1 MSLPRSIGY
10 LGIAL
15 LLVVATFGTFV
26 AFKNRDWC
34 GVFIMVV
41 FLGILTFF
49 WHALRSA
56 ARRETDPA
64 LRAASNL
71 GWYGESLGSLFRGPV
86 VHTIEGLVLVCGSVI
101 SLLFAVFAWFAPPMV
116 GLNPARASI
125 NTTLF
130 CLWPVLLFVFYVRF
144 CGPHFRQ
151 SIYTSLVMLCAGGF
165 PFYLASL
172 LSG

>member
-15 LLVVATFGTFV
+15 LLVIATFGIFV
-26 AFKNRDWC
+26 AFSNRDWY

-41 FLGILTFF
+41 FLGILAFF

-64 LRAASNL
+64 LRAASGL

-86 VHTIEGLVLVCGSVI
+86 LHTIEGLALVCGSAI
-101 SLLFAVFAWFAPPMV
+101 SLLFAVFAWFAPSMV
-116 GLNPARASI
+116 AVNPARSSI

-130 CLWPVLLFVFYVRF
+130 CLWPILLFVIYVKF

-151 SIYTSLVMLCAGGF
+151 SIYTSLVMLFAVGF
-165 PFYLASL
+165 PFYLAYK
-172 LSG
+172 

>member
-1 MSLPRSIGY
+1 MSLTRSIGY

-15 LLVVATFGTFV
+15 LLVIATFGIFV
-26 AFKNRDWC
+26 AFTNYDWY

-64 LRAASNL
+64 LRAASDL
-71 GWYGESLGSLFRGPV
+71 GWYGESLGALFRGPV
-86 VHTIEGLVLVCGSVI
+86 LHTIEGLVLVCGSSI
-101 SLLFAVFAWFAPPMV
+101 SLVFAVFAWFAPSMV
-116 GLNPARASI
+116 AVNPARSSI

-130 CLWPVLLFVFYVRF
+130 CLWPIVLFVIYVKF

-151 SIYTSLVMLCAGGF
+151 SIFTSLVMLCAASF
-165 PFYLASL
+165 PFYLAYK
-172 LSG
+172 

>member
-1 MSLPRSIGY
+1 MSLLRSIGY

-15 LLVVATFGTFV
+15 LLIVATFGIVV
-26 AFKNRDWC
+26 AFTNRDWY
-34 GVFIMVV
+34 GVFIMAG
-41 FLGILTFF
+41 FLGILAFF

-64 LRAASNL
+64 LGAASGL

-86 VHTIEGLVLVCGSVI
+86 LHTIEALALVCGSAI
-101 SLLFAVFAWFAPPMV
+101 SLLFAAFAWFAPSMV
-116 GLNPARASI
+116 ALNPARSSI

-130 CLWPVLLFVFYVRF
+130 CLWPILLFVIYVKF

-151 SIYTSLVMLCAGGF
+151 SLYTSLVMLCAVGF
-165 PFYLASL
+165 PFYLAYK
-172 LSG
+172 